1 MKFVTSQNLIKWLK
15 ILMTILQPFQLVPG
29 ITMDFDLSD
38 PFFTEY
44 KPGEY
49 KPLHDPHLK
58 HFLNKKSVRRCLMKN
73 NLITKDG
80 EVRCTLQEFNRFQ
93 VII

>member
-1 MKFVTSQNLIKWLK
+1 
-15 ILMTILQPFQLVPG
+15 
-29 ITMDFDLSD
+29 MDFDLSD

-93 VII
+93 VKILNLGLRIDVNQFTDGRI